1 MKNRGIQP
9 LLENVISLLP
19 SPDQRDTIEG
29 VDFTTKA
36 KLYRFPNP
44 KDKLC
49 AFAFKV
55 VADPIKGLITFF
67 RIYSGTLKNR
77 AKIINSKLGTCE
89 KITQLFRM
97 SADET

>member
-1 MKNRGIQP
+1 LKNRGIQP

-19 SPDQRDTIEG
+19 SPDEREIIEG
-29 VDFTTKA
+29 VEMTTKE
-36 KLYRFPNP
+36 KLYRYPNP

-55 VADPIKGLITFF
+55 VADPVKGLITFF

-77 AKIINSKLGTCE
+77 SKIINCKLGTTE

-97 SADET
+97 TADET